1 MAGDRTIGC
10 VLVNHFRARLELAR
24 RPELADCPGLIVDR
38 SRRRSMVV
46 DTLPAIREAVAGMR
60 LERARSLEPDAVL
73 IEADESYY
81 RQAFERMLC
90 ALEQVGDRVEGAE
103 LGVAYVG
110 LDGAA
115 ARRDEPLGA
124 VPEHFRPRIGIG
136 ANKFT
141 SFVAARVRRSSGVT
155 MVPADAAAFL
165 APHPIELLPCS
176 SDLIDDLE
184 QLGLRSLG
192 DIAAQ
197 EPHALVD
204 RFGREGRRAWELAN
218 GIDERPLRP
227 RTHEE
232 PVTERLALLEA
243 SVSLELLR
251 AAVEMLCTRVFSQPR
266 MQGREAGSATLSCA
280 LEDGP
285 TWSREFHFRSGVGH
299 WRRAAEII
307 KQKLETEHPQ
317 APVEAMTITL
327 GHLSGA
333 TGQQL
338 SLFPDIRADREQR
351 ILQTERQLQARLGSA
366 ALHRMVSVAPW
377 HPAPEQRTLQV
388 AIDPAAQDEMRP
400 VAGSS
405 AVEVREGP
413 AQEPLAI
420 REGSQWR
427 AVSRIEDQWSFDLWW
442 RPTPMQRRYYQV
454 SGEDGRQLTLYRDGE
469 YECWYRQ
476 TA

>member
-1 MAGDRTIGC
+1 MIGC
-10 VLVNHFRARLELAR
+10 LIVNHFRARAELAR
-24 RPELADCPGLIVDR
+24 RPQLADCAGVIVER
-38 SRRRSMVV
+38 SGRRAVVV
-46 DTLPAIREAVAGMR
+46 DTLPAASGLSVGASLSE
-60 LERARSLEPDAVL
+60 ARSLEPDAVL

-81 RQAFERMLC
+81 RHEFERMLR
-90 ALEQVGDRVEGAE
+90 ALDAVSDEVEGAE
-103 LGVAYVG
+103 LGVAYVA

-115 ARRDEPLGA
+115 ARQDELLGLL
-124 VPEHFRPRIGIG
+124 PEQFRPRIGV
-136 ANKFT
+136 AETKFPA
-141 SFVAARVRRSSGVT
+141 FVAATTRRSRGMSV
-155 MVPADAAAFL
+155 VPNDVAAFL
-165 APHPIELLPCS
+165 APCSIDLLPRS
-176 SDLIDDLE
+176 AASEALLDDLHRLDWDRLGTLAAQRRSDLLE
-184 QLGLRSLG
+184 
-192 DIAAQ
+192 
-197 EPHALVD
+197 
-204 RFGREGRRAWELAN
+204 RFGREGERAWELAN

-227 RTHEE
+227 RTREE
-232 PVTERLALLEA
+232 PVTERLALPEA

-251 AAVEMLCTRVFSQPR
+251 AAVEMLLARAFVQPR
-266 MQGREAGSATLSCA
+266 MQGREAGSATLTCE
-280 LEDGP
+280 LEDAP
-285 TWSREFHFRSGVGH
+285 SWSREFHFRSGVGH

-307 KQKLETEHPQ
+307 RQKLETEHPQ

-338 SLFPDIRADREQR
+338 SLFADIRADREQR
-351 ILQTERQLQARLGSA
+351 ILQIERQLQARLGDA

-420 REGSQWR
+420 RVGSQWR

-454 SGEDGRQLTLYRDGE
+454 SGEDGRRLTLYRDE
-469 YECWYRQ
+469 QADCWYRQ
-476 TA
+476 SA

>member
-1 MAGDRTIGC
+1 MIGC
-10 VLVNHFRARLELAR
+10 LIVNHFRARAELAR
-24 RPELADCPGLIVDR
+24 RPQLADCAGVIVER
-38 SRRRSMVV
+38 SGRRAVVV
-46 DTLPAIREAVAGMR
+46 DTLPAASGLSVGASLSE
-60 LERARSLEPDAVL
+60 ARSLEPDAVL
-73 IEADESYY
+73 IEADEPYY
-81 RQAFERMLC
+81 RQAFERMLS
-90 ALEQVGDRVEGAE
+90 ALEQVGGWVEGAE

-110 LDGAA
+110 LDGLDGPAVG
-115 ARRDEPLGA
+115 RDDLLGA

-141 SFVAARVRRSSGVT
+141 SLVAARARRSPGAT
-155 MVPADAAAFL
+155 IVPGDAAAFL
-165 APHPIELLPCS
+165 APHPIGLLPCS
-176 SDLIDDLE
+176 SDLLDE
-184 QLGLRSLG
+184 FQRLGLRSLG
-192 DIAAQ
+192 DVAAQ
-197 EPHALVD
+197 EPHALLD
-204 RFGREGRRAWELAN
+204 RFGREGRRAWELAS

-227 RTHEE
+227 RTREE
-232 PVTERLALLEA
+232 PVTERLALPEA

-251 AAVEMLCTRVFSQPR
+251 AAVEMLLTRVFAQPR
-266 MQGREAGSATLSCA
+266 MQGREAGSATLSCE

-285 TWSREFHFRSGVGH
+285 TWSREFHFRSGVGS

-307 KQKLETEHPQ
+307 KQKLETEHPE
-317 APVEAMTITL
+317 APVEAMAITL

-338 SLFPDIRADREQR
+338 SLFPDVRADREQR
-351 ILQTERQLQARLGSA
+351 ILQIERQLQARLGDA

-420 REGSQWR
+420 RVGSQWR

-454 SGEDGRQLTLYRDGE
+454 SGEDGRRLTLYRDE
-469 YECWYRQ
+469 QADCWYRQ
-476 TA
+476 SA

>member
-1 MAGDRTIGC
+1 MIC
-10 VLVNHFRARLELAR
+10 CIVVNHFRARVELAR
-24 RPELADCPGLIVDR
+24 RPQLADCAGVIVER
-38 SRRRSMVV
+38 SVRRAVVV

-60 LERARSLEPDAVL
+60 LEQARSLEPDAVL
-73 IEADESYY
+73 IEADEPYY

-90 ALEQVGDRVEGAE
+90 ALEQVDDRVEGAE
-103 LGVAYVG
+103 LGVAYVSLDG
-110 LDGAA
+110 LDGPA
-115 ARRDEPLGA
+115 ARPDELLGA
-124 VPEHFRPRIGIG
+124 VPEQFRPRIGIG

-141 SFVAARVRRSSGVT
+141 SLVAARARRSSGAT
-155 MVPADAAAFL
+155 IVPRDAAAFL
-165 APHPIELLPCS
+165 APHPIGLLPCS
-176 SDLIDDLE
+176 SGLLDDL
-184 QLGLRSLG
+184 QRLGLRSLG

-197 EPHALVD
+197 EPHALLD
-204 RFGREGRRAWELAN
+204 RFGREGRRAWDLAS

-232 PVTERLALLEA
+232 PVTERLALPEA

-251 AAVEMLCTRVFSQPR
+251 AAVEMLCTRVFAQSR

-280 LEDGP
+280 LEDAP
-285 TWSREFHFRSGVGH
+285 SWSREFHFRSGVGS

-307 KQKLETEHPQ
+307 KQKLETEHPE

-351 ILQTERQLQARLGSA
+351 ILQTERQLQARLGGA

-420 REGSQWR
+420 REGRQWR

-454 SGEDGRQLTLYRDGE
+454 SGEDGRRLTLYRDGRE
-469 YECWYRQ
+469 QRWYRQ
-476 TA
+476 SA

>member
-1 MAGDRTIGC
+1 MIGC
-10 VLVNHFRARLELAR
+10 LIVNHFRARAELAR
-24 RPELADCPGLIVDR
+24 RPQLADCAGVIVER
-38 SRRRSMVV
+38 SGRRAVVV
-46 DTLPAIREAVAGMR
+46 DTLPAIRGAVAGMR
-60 LERARSLEPDAVL
+60 LEQARSLEPDAVL
-73 IEADESYY
+73 IEADEPYY
-81 RQAFERMLC
+81 RQAFERMLG
-90 ALEQVGDRVEGAE
+90 ALEQVGGRVEGAE

-110 LDGAA
+110 LDGPA
-115 ARRDEPLGA
+115 ARRDDLLGA

-141 SFVAARVRRSSGVT
+141 SLVAARARRSPGAT
-155 MVPADAAAFL
+155 IVPGDAAAFL
-165 APHPIELLPCS
+165 APHPIGLLPCS
-176 SDLIDDLE
+176 SGLLDDLRRF
-184 QLGLRSLG
+184 GLRSLG
-192 DIAAQ
+192 DVAAQ
-197 EPHALVD
+197 QPNALLD
-204 RFGREGRRAWELAN
+204 RFGREGRCAWELAS

-227 RTHEE
+227 RAHEE
-232 PVTERLALLEA
+232 PVTERLALPEA

-251 AAVEMLCTRVFSQPR
+251 AAVEMLLARVFAQPR

-280 LEDGP
+280 LEDGQ
-285 TWSREFHFRSGVGH
+285 TWSREFHFRSGVGS

-307 KQKLETEHPQ
+307 KQKLETEHPE

-338 SLFPDIRADREQR
+338 SLFADIRADREQR
-351 ILQTERQLQARLGSA
+351 ILQIERQLQARLGGA
-366 ALHRMVSVAPW
+366 ALRRMVSVAPW

-420 REGSQWR
+420 RVGSQWR

-442 RPTPMQRRYYQV
+442 RPTPMQRRYYQI
-454 SGEDGRQLTLYRDGE
+454 SGEDGRRLTLYRDE
-469 YECWYRQ
+469 HADCWYRQ
-476 TA
+476 SA